1 MNRLAIVSS
10 LVCVMVLNS
19 VMSAQ
24 EKVFSGPQVG
34 EKLAAFTV
42 QGVFDDEAGKKIEP
56 LKAAGERPVVL
67 IFVHEV
73 TRPSVGLTRVI
84 GDYATKLGADKLA
97 PFVVLLHDDAT
108 EGENM
113 LKRARH
119 AYPQK
124 VPLAISADGAEGPG
138 AYGLNRKVA
147 LTILV
152 GKAGKVSANFALVQP
167 SIQVD
172 GPKIG
177 KALHAALGE
186 DKTPT
191 LAELGAPGATPARGE
206 AAAVD
211 LRALLAPVIKLGAS
225 EEDVTRAAEVVE
237 AAAKKDAAARTAVGQ
252 ATKRIVDSGNLKN
265 YGTPKAQEYLK
276 KWAEEFNR

>member
-1 MNRLAIVSS
+1 
-10 LVCVMVLNS
+10 
-19 VMSAQ
+19 
-24 EKVFSGPQVG
+24 
-34 EKLAAFTV
+34 
-42 QGVFDDEAGKKIEP
+42 
-56 LKAAGERPVVL
+56 
-67 IFVHEV
+67 
-73 TRPSVGLTRVI
+73 
-84 GDYATKLGADKLA
+84 
-97 PFVVLLHDDAT
+97 
-108 EGENM
+108 
-113 LKRARH
+113 
-119 AYPQK
+119 
-124 VPLAISADGAEGPG
+124 
-138 AYGLNRKVA
+138 VA

-167 SIQVD
+167 SIQAD
-172 GPKIG
+172 GPKVG

-191 LAELGAPGATPARGE
+191 LAEMGAPGAKPARGE